1 MIGFK
6 GKRYYLGTFEN
17 YVDAVRAR
25 LDAEEMIHGGFLRDY
40 HQWKAHADA
49 DAKWGEEHPL
59 VFEIEKKGGHL
70 TVKSE

>member
-49 DAKWGEEHPL
+49 DAK
-59 VFEIEKKGGHL
+59 
-70 TVKSE
+70 